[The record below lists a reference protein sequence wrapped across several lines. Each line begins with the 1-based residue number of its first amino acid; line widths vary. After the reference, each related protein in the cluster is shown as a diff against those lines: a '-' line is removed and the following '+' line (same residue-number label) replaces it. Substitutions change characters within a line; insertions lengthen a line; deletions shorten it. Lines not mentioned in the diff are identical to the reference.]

1 VTRIPLRACAAAL
14 ALGLALGA
22 APAAAN
28 DSTATLG
35 AGGLE
40 LTRTDA
46 VELRSE
52 DLTISREQVAIRYE
66 FFNKSGREVRTLVAF
81 PLPAVDLAH
90 FADIDISPPAD
101 DPVNFVGFA
110 VKVDGRTVAPRV
122 EVKAERDGRDV
133 TQMLRDNKVPVS
145 AFAPALV
152 DALWALPKAQQR
164 ALADAGLAEYQYEYN
179 SVQPLWT
186 AKVTFYWEMAFAP
199 GRATVVE
206 HTYAPVFGTQ
216 FIGAWTLDDPS
227 DDERKWLS
235 RYCLDNAARTDLR
248 ERMNAGAQANEPA
261 YLLADTIAYILTTA
275 RNWHG
280 PIGRFRVTLD
290 SGHPDNLLATCLP
303 GIRKTGATTWTLE
316 RRNYV
321 PKGELDVL
329 IVRGEPTQ

>member
-1 VTRIPLRACAAAL
+1 MTRPRFPCRAAVL
-14 ALGLALGA
+14 LLALGA
-22 APAAAN
+22 SPAAAN

-40 LTRTDA
+40 LTRSESI
-46 VELRSE
+46 ELRSE
-52 DLTISREQVAIRYE
+52 DLAISREQVAIRYE

-81 PLPAVDLAH
+81 PLPAVDLGDH
-90 FADIDISPPAD
+90 ADIDINTPSD

-110 VKVDGRTVAPRV
+110 VKVDGRPVTPRV
-122 EVKAERDGRDV
+122 EVKAERNGRDV
-133 TQMLRDNKVPVS
+133 TQVLKDSKVPVS
-145 AFAPALV
+145 AFAPALI

-164 ALADAGLAEYQYEYN
+164 ALSDAGLVEYQHEYN
-179 SVQPLWT
+179 AVRPLWT
-186 AKVTFYWEMAFAP
+186 ARITYFWEMAFPP

-206 HTYAPVFGTQ
+206 HTYAPVYGTQ
-216 FIGAWTLDDPS
+216 FVGAWTLDDPS
-227 DDERKWLS
+227 EDERKWLA
-235 RYCLDNAARTDLR
+235 RYCVDNAMRTDLR
-248 ERMNAGAQANEPA
+248 NRMDAGAQAGEPA

-280 PIGRFRVTLD
+280 PIGRFRITLD

-303 GIRKTGATTWTLE
+303 GIRKAGATTWTLE